1 MYCSLLVI
9 FTKGNPKVRSPYDIM
24 TSQAKNFV
32 VRMKLIIVHVIV
44 NTNNIMFNS
53 FLVSSLGFF
62 KHGYPT
68 PNMENGQF
76 RMTQ

>member
-1 MYCSLLVI
+1 MSILDH
-9 FTKGNPKVRSPYDIM
+9 FNDTKGNPKVRSTYGKM

-32 VRMKLIIVHVIV
+32 VLMKLIFIIV
-44 NTNNIMFNS
+44 NTKNSMFNS
-53 FLVSSLGFF
+53 FLVSSLGFL